1 MGFVKDLQEG
11 IKYVTVPEKL
21 ERFLLQQQPQ
31 QMCRSSRR
39 HCPHPLPMQRQQL
52 QQQEQISRRHSPHP
66 LPMQRQQSQQQQ
78 QMSRRHSPHTL
89 PLQQQQ

>member
-21 ERFLLQQQPQ
+21 ERFLSQQ

-39 HCPHPLPMQRQQL
+39 HCPHPLSMQRQQL

-66 LPMQRQQSQQQQ
+66 LPMQRQQLQQQQ
-78 QMSRRHSPHTL
+78 QMSRRHSPHAL